1 MIEEIETIDNNC
13 IVKAF
18 ENNPIAILQ
27 EDVDNKKVY
36 YFKGS
41 DIGKALHLTNIRQSI
56 QSYDDDE
63 KVVRKAY
70 DPQGT
75 LQDTVFLTSQGVYR
89 LLYNSKKE
97 VAKKFRKWAGNILD
111 DIIFNES
118 VELKRQLEEKEKQHQ
133 IELQEN
139 EKMLLEKESQ
149 LQEKDIK
156 HILDLKLDKHKTLLE
171 KFHNKN
177 CIYLCEVQTNLIK
190 IGSSQDI
197 NVRKLDLK
205 RVYGSCTFL
214 DIFDGTTDFREIEQH
229 ILCKIKDYL
238 YKGLINGHSSKEVVL
253 LKTHTFNYNQLLTIV
268 TNEIKN
274 FTNKEVEL
282 RKLNNEEKKIDLIN
296 RLIDRNLT
304 YEQIDKLI
312 NYKNEDIIK
321 PIQERK
327 SIQNVKNTG
336 TIVKKGRKIQVIN
349 PDNLN
354 FIVKVYDSMIF
365 ALRDTEHNYDKHSI
379 QNACKKHTIY
389 KEFRWLFVE
398 HGQNPNIVKDI
409 KPTVKSNQ
417 PDLDIILQL
426 NSSKTCVLDNYY
438 GITLIKNK
446 FKVSLPRLHK
456 IINNNILFNDS
467 YFVKIND
474 CPVELLNNYKE
485 KNDLVIRTNSKSKK
499 VKQINILSN
508 EEITYK
514 SISEASVKFGTTH
527 KSITNC
533 IKNNTNLNGYR
544 WVYV

>member
-1 MIEEIETIDNNC
+1 MNEEIKEDNNC

-18 ENNPIAILQ
+18 ENNPISIIAEEIN
-27 EDVDNKKVY
+27 NKKIY
-36 YFKGS
+36 LFKVS
-41 DIGKALHLTNIRQSI
+41 DIGNALKLTNIRVSI
-56 QSYDDDE
+56 QNYDEGDE
-63 KVVRKAY
+63 VVVRKAY
-70 DPQGT
+70 DT
-75 LQDTVFLTSQGVYR
+75 IKRNQDTLYLTSQGVYR

-97 VAKKFRKWAGNILD
+97 IAKKFRKWAGNILD

-118 VELKRQLEEKEKQHQ
+118 AELKRQLEEKEKQHQ

>member
-1 MIEEIETIDNNC
+1 MIEEIKDDNKC

-18 ENNPIAILQ
+18 ENNPIAILH
-27 EDVDNKKVY
+27 EDINNKKVY
-36 YFKGS
+36 YFKAS
-41 DIGKALHLTNIRQSI
+41 DIGKALGIVNIHSTI
-56 QSYDDDE
+56 QNYEDE
-63 KVVRKAY
+63 DERVIRKAY
-70 DPQGT
+70 DPQMN
-75 LQDTVFLTSQGVYR
+75 LQNTTFLSSHGVYR
-89 LLYNSKKE
+89 LLYTSKKE

-118 VELKRQLEEKEKQHQ
+118 AELKRQLEQNDKMLLEKETLLQESSKQHQ
-133 IELQEN
+133 IELQE
-139 EKMLLEKESQ
+139 
-149 LQEKDIK
+149 KDIK
-156 HILDLKLDKHKTLLE
+156 HVVDLKLDKHKILLE

-177 CIYLCEVQTNLIK
+177 CIYLCEIQTNLIK

-214 DIFDGTTDFREIEQH
+214 DIFDGTTSFREIEQH

-238 YKGLINGHSSKEVVL
+238 YKGLINGHSSKEVIL
-253 LKTHTFNYNQLLTIV
+253 LKTHTLNYNQLLTIV

-274 FTNKEVEL
+274 FTNKEIEL

-296 RLIDRNLT
+296 KLIDRNLT
-304 YEQIDKLI
+304 YEQINKLI
-312 NYKNEDIIK
+312 NYKNENIIIEPLK
-321 PIQERK
+321 K

-354 FIVKVYDSMIF
+354 CIVTVYDSMIF

-398 HGQNPNIVKDI
+398 HGQNPNIVTDI

-426 NSSKTCVLDNYY
+426 NSSKTCIIDNYY

-456 IINNNILFNDS
+456 IINNDILFNDS
-467 YFVKIND
+467 YFVKINN

-485 KNDLVIRTNSKSKK
+485 TNDLVIRTNSKSKK

-508 EEITYK
+508 EEITYS

-533 IKNNTNLNGYR
+533 IKNNTNLNGYI
-544 WVYV
+544 WAYV